1 MRRDDVTRRG
11 APAPPRPLYPTHL
24 LTQGFNLYHRNRLIK
39 AMWQVYKAPSSV
51 GRGVVGVLEVDFV
64 EPSHDKQDRD

>member
-1 MRRDDVTRRG
+1 
-11 APAPPRPLYPTHL
+11 
-24 LTQGFNLYHRNRLIK
+24 
-39 AMWQVYKAPSSV
+39 MWQVNKAPSSV